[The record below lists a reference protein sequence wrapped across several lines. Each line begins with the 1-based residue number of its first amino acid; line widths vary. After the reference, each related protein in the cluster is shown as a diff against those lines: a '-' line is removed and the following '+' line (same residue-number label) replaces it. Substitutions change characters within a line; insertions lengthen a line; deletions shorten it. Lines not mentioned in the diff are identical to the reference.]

1 MFSRPVVIAISLV
14 VPLLGAAACA
24 DQNNK
29 LINAQVA
36 AIDAAFRPFDR
47 PGSPGCAVA
56 VYQDGQ
62 IRFAKGYGMADLER
76 NVPIRPNTMFDLGS
90 TSKQF
95 AAASIL
101 LLAQDGK
108 LALTDDVRKYVPEL
122 PEYPGGPITVDH
134 LIRHTSGLRDYIGLM
149 VLGGF
154 RTDDVTDDADA
165 LAAIVRQRNL
175 NFTPGSQW
183 LYSNS
188 GYFLMS
194 IIVERASGQNLKDFA
209 KERIFTPLG
218 MHQTHFR
225 NSHVALVPGRAL
237 AYEEVDSA
245 QYVLDVSN
253 WEQTGDGQVQSSVEE
268 LARWDGNFA
277 DPKVG
282 GPAFLEQMVEVGMLN
297 DGKAHD
303 YARGLRVDKY
313 RGLQRV
319 SHGGSWGGY
328 RAMYAR
334 FPEYRTGIGITCN
347 VGSAN
352 TSRLADAVAD
362 AVLREAL
369 EPRSTDTAA
378 SGAQEPVLGAAASR
392 YLGSYYSSRHESVV
406 SLTLRNDTLVAST
419 NGGSGAPA
427 RVAGPSQLA
436 VRNSTLLFP
445 EDAHPAPQLRLTAG
459 EDDRGAYDRVATAA
473 SGAAALTSYAGTY
486 YSPELATTWTLSID
500 GGALVAKPRGLG
512 LLTFEPAF
520 VDAFTARGNLVRF
533 TRTGGRIDGF
543 DVSAGRM
550 LRIRFE
556 RR

>member
-1 MFSRPVVIAISLV
+1 MFSRPIAITIGLV
-14 VPLLGAAACA
+14 APLLGIAACA
-24 DQNNK
+24 ERDND

-47 PGSPGCAVA
+47 STSPGCAVA

-76 NVPIRPNTMFDLGS
+76 NVPIRPHTMFDLGS

-95 AAASIL
+95 ASASIL

-108 LALTDDVRKYVPEL
+108 LALTDDVRKYIPEL
-122 PEYPGGPITVDH
+122 PEYPDGPITVDH
-134 LIRHTSGLRDYIGLM
+134 LIRHTSGIRDYIGLM
-149 VLGGF
+149 ILGGF
-154 RTDDVTDDADA
+154 RTNDVTDDADA

-175 NFTPGSQW
+175 NFAPGSQW

-194 IIVERASGQNLKDFA
+194 LIVERVSGKNLKDFSQ
-209 KERIFTPLG
+209 ERIFTPLG

-225 NSHVALVPGRAL
+225 NSHVALVPDRAL

-245 QYVLDVSN
+245 QYVLDVAN
-253 WEQTGDGQVQSSVEE
+253 WEQTGDGQVQSSVVE

-282 GPAFLEQMVEVGMLN
+282 GPALLEGLTEVGSLN
-297 DGKAHD
+297 DGTAHT

-313 RGLQRV
+313 RGLERV

-334 FPEYRTGIGITCN
+334 FPEYRTGVAITCN
-347 VGSAN
+347 VSSAN
-352 TSRLADAVAD
+352 TSQLLDAVTD

-369 EPRSTDTAA
+369 APRQADSA
-378 SGAQEPVLGAAASR
+378 SAGAQEAVLGAAASR
-392 YLGSYYSSRHESVV
+392 YLGSYYSSQHESV
-406 SLTLRNDTLVAST
+406 LTLALRNDTLVAST
-419 NGGSGAPA
+419 NGGPGTPV
-427 RVAGPSQLA
+427 RGTGPSRLA
-436 VRNSTLLFP
+436 VRNSTLLVP
-445 EDAHPAPQLRLTAG
+445 EDAHPAPQLRLTTG
-459 EDDRGAYDRVATAA
+459 EDDRGAYDRVPTTAV
-473 SGAAALTSYAGTY
+473 GAAQLAGYAGTY
-486 YSPELATTWTLSID
+486 RSPELATTWVLSVEGD
-500 GGALVAKPRGLG
+500 SLVSKPRGLG
-512 LLTFEPAF
+512 ALTFAPAF
-520 VDAFTARGNLVRF
+520 VDAFTSRGNLVRF
-533 TRTGGRIDGF
+533 TRSGGRVDGF

>member
-1 MFSRPVVIAISLV
+1 MFPRPVVIAFGLV
-14 VPLLGAAACA
+14 FPLLGTAACA
-24 DQNNK
+24 DRGNS
-29 LINAQVA
+29 LTNAQVA

-47 PGSPGCAVA
+47 ATSPGCAVA
-56 VYQDGQ
+56 VYQDGV

-76 NVPIRPNTMFDLGS
+76 HVPIRPSTMFDLGS

-108 LALTDDVRKYVPEL
+108 LALTDDVRKFVPEL

-149 VLGGF
+149 TLGGF

-175 NFTPGSQW
+175 NFAPGSQW

-194 IIVERASGQNLKDFA
+194 IIVERASGKNLKDFA
-209 KERIFTPLG
+209 KERIFNPLG
-218 MHQTHFR
+218 MQHTHFR

-253 WEQTGDGQVQSSVEE
+253 WEQTGDGQVQSNVEE

-282 GPAFLEQMVEVGMLN
+282 GPAFLDQMVEVGLLN
-297 DGKAHD
+297 DGKAHG
-303 YARGLRVDKY
+303 YARGLSVDTY
-313 RGLQRV
+313 RELQRV

-334 FPEYRTGIGITCN
+334 FPEYHTGIGITCN

-352 TSRLADAVAD
+352 TSQLAEAVTD
-362 AVLREAL
+362 AVLHEAL
-369 EPRSTDTAA
+369 APRQADTAA
-378 SGAQEPVLGAAASR
+378 APQPPILGTAAAR
-392 YLGSYYSSRHESVV
+392 YLGSYYSPRHESV
-406 SLTLRNDTLVAST
+406 LTLALRNDTLVAST
-419 NGGSGAPA
+419 NGGFSAPA
-427 RVAGPSQLA
+427 RAAGPGRLA
-436 VRNSTLLFP
+436 VRNSTLVFP
-445 EDAHPAPQLRLTAG
+445 EDANPAPQLRLMAG
-459 EDDRGAYDRVATAA
+459 EDDRGAYDRVAAPA
-473 SGAAALTSYAGTY
+473 SGTASLAAYAGTY
-486 YSPELATTWTLSID
+486 YSPELATTWTLTVD
-500 GGALVAKPRGLG
+500 GDALVSKPRGLG
-512 LLTFEPAF
+512 QLTFRPAF
-520 VDAFTARGNLVRF
+520 ADAFTARGNLVRF
-533 TRTGGRIDGF
+533 TRSGGRIDGF
-543 DVSAGRM
+543 DISAGRM